1 MSDTRHR
8 WLCLILGFAA
18 IAAFVVLLHL
28 GSVFLGWEM
37 IEENRQRDLDVYAY
51 VYSDVGELED
61 FLDNEAGKY
70 GRAALIEALNRKD
83 TCRP

>member
-1 MSDTRHR
+1 MSDTGHR
-8 WLCLILGFAA
+8 WLRLILGITA
-18 IAAFVVLLHL
+18 IAVFVVGLHL
-28 GSVFLGWEM
+28 GSVYLGWAM

-70 GRAALIEALNRKD
+70 GRAALVEALNRQD
-83 TCRP
+83 SCWP